1 MDIANSDPT
10 SKQPQRCGTC
20 NARQRSDRLS
30 LTYMVHRLREEVFGT
45 ERGFLL
51 TVWHLFTIPQQVT
64 SAFIRGDS
72 LRYYSPMKYFVVMF
86 ALSLLISRGASFFDT
101 MLIKELVENGIFSQ
115 EKAQAVFT
123 DWNTAI
129 YLPLVL
135 ILAIA
140 TRGFFRHSGL
150 NFAEHLVITTYGW
163 AHIVL
168 INTVAFQV
176 LFAMKWFG
184 FRGAWLI
191 IFMLI
196 APAFW
201 LWYCSA
207 VFSQRNLVGWLR
219 AFVTL
224 PFAYVCFL
232 FLFLAVV
239 ASIKLMQSIF

>member
-1 MDIANSDPT
+1 MDTANPETT
-10 SKQPQRCGTC
+10 SKQPSRCETC
-20 NARQRSDRLS
+20 NARQRPGRLS
-30 LTYMVHRLREEVFGT
+30 LTYMMHRLKEDVFGT
-45 ERGFLL
+45 ERGLLL
-51 TVWHLFTIPQQVT
+51 TIWHLFARPQQVT
-64 SAFIRGDS
+64 SAFISGDS

-86 ALSLLISRGASFFDT
+86 ALSLLISRGASLFDT
-101 MLIKELVENGIFSQ
+101 ILIKELVENRIFSQ
-115 EKAQAVFT
+115 ETGQAVFT

-150 NFAEHLVITTYGW
+150 NFAEHLVITTYGS

-196 APAFW
+196 APAYWF
-201 LWYCSA
+201 WYCSA

-224 PFAYVCFL
+224 PFAYVSFL